1 MGQDPKQKPAHSA
14 PSKPSFTPPPAGK
27 PAQPHHPHEPH
38 QPHHQPHHAPG
49 APAPK
54 HTDPKKK

>member
-1 MGQDPKQKPAHSA
+1 MGQDPKQKPAHTA
-14 PSKPSFTPPPAGK
+14 PSKPSYTPPPAGK
-27 PAQPHHPHEPH
+27 PAQPHQPH

>member
-1 MGQDPKQKPAHSA
+1 MAQDPKQKPAHTA

-27 PAQPHHPHEPH
+27 PSSPSQPFQQPHQHP
-38 QPHHQPHHAPG
+38 G
-49 APAPK
+49 SPAPK